1 MTKNKLIQTLAKNT
15 NVTRE
20 QAGAVLNNLL
30 EIIGDE
36 LAAGEKVQITGF
48 GTFEVRERGERT
60 GRNPY
65 TGETIQVAASRHPA
79 FVAGKNLKEKVK

>member
-36 LAAGEKVQITGF
+36 LAAGE
-48 GTFEVRERGERT
+48 
-60 GRNPY
+60 
-65 TGETIQVAASRHPA
+65 
-79 FVAGKNLKEKVK
+79 